1 MAKQMT
7 DSVQTTSLC
16 FEEAASKKWFPY
28 VTKSSKVCE
37 VKFCDGS
44 TKKYATGAG
53 SNIKDVVV
61 IGPGCKS
68 SYSMGEILSIDKGK
82 TSYLVAPMISF
93 SVDPTKSAIQ
103 KCFKGICNIK
113 SISDLVDLLPYNLDP
128 FIYEGLASLDVY
140 EEFSL
145 SDIHILNF
153 LYAATIL
160 AYPKLAGTEAVKAA
174 QKILSGTFSVPN
186 FMFGSKMKKLC
197 EDGSVFVNFSGFYPG
212 WKDGFKKMSVF
223 AECEALDP
231 SNGFSEDNNL
241 LVFEFDGG
249 SEVQRIFKE
258 NSEFQSFYHKHIVR
272 SALSLLIRG
281 GFTNL
286 LEAALSVKIQGIDDF
301 YEHLARFAY
310 DIGSIPCLEIIY
322 GKREAFGVKS
332 FENKFENDIVEPLA
346 QWKAK
351 QAKLEAERLAQ
362 PKTKPK
368 ANHDTEEIT
377 ITYDKYKVKVTVQ
390 VKGDDRILAG
400 KSLFSYPFLEK
411 TTNRSWKIVEEKLIP
426 DSIRN
431 FNNGEVQFNNKWFHY
446 VLSYE
451 KGEWSKL
458 SKHQIALITPKNAAY
473 LKELKYKPGYFVKK
487 FPYKPTGK
495 LLEEIKTY
503 ITEHGPSFD
512 DSVGEFLNF
521 LNSVASLDLAS
532 VSSLVKK
539 LPRNK
544 YGSLKVYSSIMLPI
558 SSANVFFDMKQCYSF
573 NYVHSIV
580 ALPDSEIKLDSGYI
594 CPKLNVI
601 D

>member
-7 DSVQTTSLC
+7 DPVQTNSLS
-16 FEEAASKKWFPY
+16 FEGAADKKWFPY
-28 VTKSSKVCE
+28 VTKSSQVCE

-44 TKKYATGAG
+44 TKKYATGSG

-103 KCFKGICNIK
+103 KCFKGICDVK

-128 FIYEGLASLDVY
+128 FVYEGLASLDVY
-140 EEFSL
+140 EKFVI

-160 AYPKLAGTEAVKAA
+160 AYPKLAGPEAVKAA

-212 WKDGFKKMSVF
+212 WKEEFKKMSVF
-223 AECEALDP
+223 AECSALDP
-231 SNGFSEDNNL
+231 TNEFNEDNNL
-241 LVFEFDGG
+241 LIFGFDGG

-258 NSEFQSFYHKHIVR
+258 HPEFQSFYHKHIVR

-286 LEAALSVKIQGIDDF
+286 LEAALSVKIQGIDEF

-322 GKREAFGVKS
+322 GKREKFGVKS
-332 FENKFENDIVEPLA
+332 FENELENDTVEPLA
-346 QWKAK
+346 QWKVK
-351 QAKLEAERLAQ
+351 QEKQEAERLAQ
-362 PKTKPK
+362 PKTKLE

-400 KSLFSYPFLEK
+400 ISLFSSPFLEK
-411 TTNRSWKIVEEKLIP
+411 TANRSWKIVEEKLIP
-426 DSIRN
+426 DAIRS
-431 FNNGEVQFNNKWFHY
+431 FNNGEVKFKTEHFNLDY
-446 VLSYE
+446 LPRARE
-451 KGEWSKL
+451 IWSKL
-458 SKHQIALITPKNAAY
+458 SKHQIVLITPKSAAY
-473 LKELKYKPGYFVKK
+473 LKELKYKPGYLDKRNQ
-487 FPYKPTGK
+487 PTGK
-495 LLEEIKTY
+495 LQAEVDKC
-503 ITEHGPSFD
+503 ITEYGFPFD
-512 DSVGEFLNF
+512 DAVGESLKF

-532 VSSLVKK
+532 VSSLVEK

-544 YGSLKVYSSIMLPI
+544 NGTLRLYASVILPI
-558 SSANVFFDMKQCYSF
+558 SSANVFFDMKQYSLL
-573 NYVHSIV
+573 NYVLSMTN
-580 ALPDSEIKLDSGYI
+580 LPEGKIDLGLCNIS
-594 CPKLNVI
+594 PKLN
-601 D
+601 

>member
-7 DSVQTTSLC
+7 DPVQTTSLS
-16 FEEAASKKWFPY
+16 FEETANKKWFPY

-53 SNIKDVVV
+53 SNNKDVVV

-68 SYSMGEILSIDKGK
+68 SYTMGEILSITKGN
-82 TSYLVAPMISF
+82 TSHLVAPLISF

-103 KCFKGICNIK
+103 KCFKGICDVK
-113 SISDLVDLLPYNLDP
+113 SISDLVDLLQYNLDP
-128 FIYEGLASLDVY
+128 FVYEGIASSEIYDN
-140 EEFSL
+140 FAL

-160 AYPKLAGTEAVKAA
+160 AYPKLAGPEAVKAA
-174 QKILSGTFSVPN
+174 QKILSGTFVVPN
-186 FMFGSKMKKLC
+186 FMFGSKMKKLS
-197 EDGSVFVNFSGFYPG
+197 EEESVFMNFSGFYPG
-212 WKDGFKKMSVF
+212 WKDDFKKMSFF
-223 AECEALDP
+223 AECNALDP
-231 SNGFSEDNNL
+231 SNGFNEENNL
-241 LVFEFDGG
+241 LIYEFDGG
-249 SEVQRIFKE
+249 SEVQHIFKE

-286 LEAALSVKIQGIDDF
+286 LEAALSVKIPGVDEF

-332 FENKFENDIVEPLA
+332 FENKLENDIVEPLA

-400 KSLFSYPFLEK
+400 TSLFSYPFLEK

-426 DSIRN
+426 DSIRS
-431 FNNGEVQFNNKWFHY
+431 FYNGEVEFKTEFFNKSY
-446 VLSYE
+446 LSRAKE
-451 KGEWSKL
+451 IWSKL
-458 SKHQIALITPKNAAY
+458 SKHQIVLITLESAAY
-473 LKELKYKPGYFVKK
+473 YKELKHKPGYLDKRNQ
-487 FPYKPTGK
+487 PTGK
-495 LLEEIKTY
+495 LQAEFEKY
-503 ITEHGPSFD
+503 ITECVLPFD
-512 DSVGEFLNF
+512 NAVGEFLSF
-521 LNSVASLDLAS
+521 LNSVASLDFSS
-532 VSSLVKK
+532 VSLLVEK

-544 YGSLKVYSSIMLPI
+544 KGSLSLYSSFILPI
-558 SSANVFFDMKQCYSF
+558 SSANAFFDIKEYDPF
-573 NYVHSIV
+573 NCVLSMTV
-580 ALPDSEIKLDSGYI
+580 LPECKIELRLSVISPKLD
-594 CPKLNVI
+594 
-601 D
+601 